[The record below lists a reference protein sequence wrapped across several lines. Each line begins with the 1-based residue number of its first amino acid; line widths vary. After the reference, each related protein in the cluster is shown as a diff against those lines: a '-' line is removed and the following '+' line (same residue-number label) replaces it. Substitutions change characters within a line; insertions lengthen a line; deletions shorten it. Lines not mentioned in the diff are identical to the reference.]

1 MHPLFVGRR
10 RELEALVALRQ
21 QAHQSR
27 RPAVAM
33 VTGEPGSGKTRLLA
47 EVLTATAPGRVI
59 RAVGFEPTQPIPF
72 AALGDFLRALTGV
85 PHHGDGLDQLVFG
98 GRDQPTGDPLR
109 VFEAAH
115 RALGSFGMA
124 VLAVD
129 DLQWVDESSVA
140 LIHYL
145 LRAAESADRPF
156 VVLAAA
162 RPSPVAAGLQASAEA
177 ELPPE
182 RHAFIELGPL
192 TLDEGARLA
201 RSIDVDVDDA
211 VAEEL
216 WRRAQGVPFWL
227 EALARR
233 RGATDPVQLIADRL
247 LALSGDAGAVLAGLA
262 VAARPFPAEELA
274 RVLGWPPDRARQ
286 AARELLARGLAV
298 EAAGSL
304 RLAHDLI
311 REAADRSLPAPT
323 RTRLHARLAEVI
335 EANAGDDL
343 QLLAEALEH
352 RASGGLPTAA
362 LAAQLLASPRRRLLG
377 RHHLRLVASISDE
390 LASGAPAKIDLD
402 RRLAEL
408 AAILGEQELAEERW
422 AAVSAGTSDDS
433 ERQHAELEAAR
444 AAYRRARADAAHA
457 HLDRARAVAILSPE
471 MAVEL
476 DALTADIR
484 LWLDHE
490 TAAGTEAADRAVAT
504 AEAAVA
510 AAGGLERLGLAMRTA
525 YLAALEAAGDA
536 ALQEG
541 ERFADVQRLGEMSI
555 LVASGLEPELH
566 IAALIR
572 AGFGLQPQGRIRES
586 EARYRQ
592 AWDLAHQVV
601 APSAMAEAGQGLAR
615 ALRNLGRLGEA
626 RSIARETAQLEGR
639 LETAP
644 RRWGNGL
651 AILHSVEL
659 ALGDP
664 VRALAAL
671 RDDAATERDPHFRLG
686 IHESIAAWL
695 ARFQGRR
702 AAKEVMAELA
712 TARSDAAL
720 ARCPRCSAELAIV
733 SAEVLARIGE
743 LDAARDERAAW
754 GGQPRDGS
762 LMQERWRLRTD
773 AAIELAEGHPAQA
786 AETLDRL
793 VTSLTSGGS
802 LEDLVWAY
810 LDLGAVLGS
819 LDRRRSTEAFKEAA
833 ALAEEIGAINQGRL
847 ATQAL
852 RRLGVRAWRRER
864 SSRDRRSGRGGLD
877 DLSPREREVAGLVA
891 EGLSN
896 REIAEALVVSP
907 KTVERHLTNVLAK
920 VGLRNRTELATRVGA
935 VVRDSPDE

>member
-1 MHPLFVGRR
+1 MSPLFVGRR
-10 RELEALVALRQ
+10 GELEALVELRQ

-27 RPAVAM
+27 RPALAI
-33 VTGEPGSGKTRLLA
+33 VTGEPGSGKTRLLTEA
-47 EVLTATAPGRVI
+47 LAATAPGRVI

-72 AALGDFLRALTGV
+72 AALGDFLRALTSA
-85 PHHGDGLDQLVFG
+85 PQHGAGLDQLVFG
-98 GRDQPTGDPLR
+98 VRDQPMGDPLR

-129 DLQWVDESSVA
+129 DLQWVDESSVG

-177 ELPPE
+177 ELPTE

-192 TLDEGARLA
+192 TREEGARLA
-201 RSIDVDVDDA
+201 RSIDVGVDDA
-211 VAEEL
+211 AAEEL

-233 RGATDPVQLIADRL
+233 RGTADPAQLIADRL
-247 LALSGDAGAVLAGLA
+247 LALGGDAGAVLGGLA
-262 VAARPFPAEELA
+262 VAARPFPVAEIA
-274 RVLGWPPDRARQ
+274 RVLAWPPDRARQ
-286 AARELLARGLAV
+286 AAGELLARGLAV

-311 REAADRSLPAPT
+311 REAADRSLPAPA
-323 RTRLHARLAEVI
+323 RTRLHARLADVI
-335 EANAGDDL
+335 ETDAGDDL

-352 RASGGLPTAA
+352 RAVGGLPTAA
-362 LAAQLLASPRRRLLG
+362 LAARLLASPRRRLLG
-377 RHHLRLVASISDE
+377 QHHLRLVASISDE

-408 AAILGEQELAEERW
+408 AAIVGEQELAEQRW
-422 AAVSAGTSDDS
+422 TAVSVGSADAA

-444 AAYRRARADAAHA
+444 AAYRQARPAAAHA
-457 HLDRARAVAILSPE
+457 HLERALAATIPTPE

-490 TAAGTEAADRAVAT
+490 TASGAEAADRAIAT
-504 AEAAVA
+504 AEGVVA
-510 AAGGLERLGLAMRTA
+510 AAGGLERLGLPMRIA

-536 ALQEG
+536 ALQED
-541 ERFADVQRLGEMSI
+541 RVADVHRLSEMSI

-592 AWDLAHQVV
+592 AWDLAHRVV
-601 APSAMAEAGQGLAR
+601 SPMAMAEAGQGLAR
-615 ALRNLGRLGEA
+615 ALRLLGRLSEA
-626 RSIARETAQLEGR
+626 HAIATETAQLEGR
-639 LETAP
+639 LGTAP
-644 RRWGNGL
+644 RRWGNAL
-651 AILHSVEL
+651 VLLHSVEL

-671 RDDAATERDPHFRLG
+671 RDDAAAERDPHFRLG

-695 ARFQGRR
+695 ARFHGRR
-702 AAKEVMAELA
+702 SAKEAMAELA
-712 TARSDAAL
+712 SARSDAAL
-720 ARCPRCSAELAIV
+720 ARCPRCSAELTIV

-743 LDAARDERAAW
+743 LTAARDERGAW
-754 GGQPRDGS
+754 EGRSGGGS
-762 LMQERWRLRTD
+762 VMQDVWRLRTD
-773 AAIELAEGHPAQA
+773 AAIELAEGLPEQA
-786 AETLDRL
+786 VETLDHL
-793 VTSLTSGGS
+793 ISSLAAGGF
-802 LEDLVWAY
+802 LEELAWAQ
-810 LDLGAVLGS
+810 LDLGAALVS
-819 LDRRRSTEAFKEAA
+819 LDRSRSTEAFKAAA
-833 ALAEEIGAINQGRL
+833 ALADEIGALSQGRL

-852 RRLGVRAWRRER
+852 RRLGVRTWRRQR
-864 SSRDRRSGRGGLD
+864 STRARGPGPGSLD

-896 REIAEALVVSP
+896 REIAQSLVVSP

-920 VGLRNRTELATRVGA
+920 VGLRNRTELATRVGGT